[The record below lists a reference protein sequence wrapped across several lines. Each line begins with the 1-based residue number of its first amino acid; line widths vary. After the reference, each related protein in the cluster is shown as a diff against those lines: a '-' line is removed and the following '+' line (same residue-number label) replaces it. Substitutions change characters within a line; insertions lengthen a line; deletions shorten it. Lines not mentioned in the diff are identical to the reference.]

1 MNRINNFVFARALV
15 AKKGCTSRNFSAP
28 ISSVF
33 VAPSLCRSRALAD
46 NICDGGKSG
55 SASTNTTLSHQKPRN
70 ILLLDRS
77 LSSKVRR
84 RRRSKN
90 APTPSKSQDSASDE
104 ERASINKPSSTVNDQ
119 DVFSKYATD
128 FLNRAEI
135 ALEPM
140 KPQNE
145 VFNIVRSSNE
155 EGENLTISLKPGEGR
170 YVFQV
175 SDESCT
181 LTLTSPMSG
190 SYTYV
195 LCAFTGKFIGMEDGH
210 ACEGMLVRDLIRHCY
225 GVPQF

>member
-1 MNRINNFVFARALV
+1 MNRINFAFARTLV

-28 ISSVF
+28 IASGF
-33 VAPSLCRSRALAD
+33 VAPSVCRSRALAE
-46 NICDGGKSG
+46 NFCDGMKAG
-55 SASTNTTLSHQKPRN
+55 SASTNAHQSPRD
-70 ILLLDRS
+70 ILLLNRS
-77 LSSKVRR
+77 FSSKVRR

-90 APTPSKSQDSASDE
+90 TPTPSPSQDSASDE

-145 VFNIVRSSNE
+145 VFNVIRSSNE
-155 EGENLTISLKPGEGR
+155 EGENLIISLKPGEGR

-175 SDESCT
+175 SDEMCT

-225 GVPQF
+225 GVPNF